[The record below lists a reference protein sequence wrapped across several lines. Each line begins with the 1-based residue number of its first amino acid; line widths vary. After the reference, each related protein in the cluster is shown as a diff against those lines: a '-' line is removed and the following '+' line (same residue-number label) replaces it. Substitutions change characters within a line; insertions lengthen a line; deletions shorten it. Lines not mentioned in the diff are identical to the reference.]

1 MRYCTRPRKWLKPKI
16 CLLKREDMITRT
28 FHVLYREF
36 QAPNE
41 SPDEQ
46 VLDTFDTYQVASAR
60 LQAEYFQECARL
72 SERYHIIDSWCS
84 RFYAKIV
91 LADGDGII
99 LYKVRAEDLN
109 EL

>member
-1 MRYCTRPRKWLKPKI
+1 
-16 CLLKREDMITRT
+16 MITRT
-28 FHVLYREF
+28 LHVLYRVF
-36 QAPNE
+36 IAPNYE
-41 SPDEQ
+41 DDSQ

-72 SERYHIIDSWCS
+72 SERYHIIDSWCG

-91 LADGDGII
+91 LADGEII